1 MVPAKRMMPARFGI
15 AIFFRRMVRSM
26 SNNSASARLRIGI
39 DTGGTFTDIVSVDTV
54 SGATLVT
61 KVASTP
67 ANPAIGLVRGVN
79 KILAAAGAATDAV
92 AGLAHGTTVAT
103 NALLQGEINS
113 LGLIVNSGFRHILE
127 IARQSVPE
135 GYGNSYFWV
144 KPDRIVP
151 LQFVREVVGRLDFHG
166 NELRPL
172 DEASVRDAAKF
183 FRAQGVRAIG
193 ICLLHSYANDAHERR
208 AAEIIGEEY
217 PDATLSLSCVVLPE
231 YREYERAVTTLVDAF
246 VKPHMERY
254 LKRVHQELGPGLQD
268 KPFLVMQS
276 SGGVASADQ
285 VVRKPITTALSGPA
299 AGALGCAVIADI
311 AGFPDLV
318 TLDAG
323 GTSTDLCLIEGGKP
337 QVTNGGSVGPFPVRI
352 PMIDI
357 ETIGTGGGSIAWIS
371 REGHLKVGPRSAG
384 AEPGPMCY
392 PNGGNEP
399 TITDA
404 NLVLGRIPPSLIGG
418 GIALDVARARG
429 GIAALAAKLPGKM
442 SVEQLASGI
451 IEIAN
456 WSQANA
462 IRQMTIQRGIDPR
475 TFALLS
481 FGGAGPA
488 QSAAVMDLLGMKA
501 CIVPPNPGNL
511 SAFGLLAVDWRTD
524 HIVTKVMHEDAIDLN
539 DVASRYAALER
550 EAAATLMRDGIEA
563 SRIRLVREADIRYAG
578 QSMEVRVTAPGGAVD
593 ASFLAGLIGAFNAAH
608 LKTFGYNYAGQQK
621 IELVNLCVSGFGV
634 IERPQMP
641 KLASREGRPTAK
653 SQRAVYFGSAFQD
666 TPVYDRASLPPG
678 GRVSGPAVVE
688 EFGSTT
694 VVFPGQT
701 LEVDPHGILVI
712 RSSQETSR

>member
-1 MVPAKRMMPARFGI
+1 MSSRSLAARF
-15 AIFFRRMVRSM
+15 
-26 SNNSASARLRIGI
+26 RIGI
-39 DTGGTFTDIVSVDTV
+39 DTGGTFTDIVSVDTQ
-54 SGATLVT
+54 SGATQVT

-67 ANPAIGLVRGVN
+67 ANPAIGLLRGVN
-79 KILAAAGAATDAV
+79 EILAAAGATTDDV

-113 LGLIVNSGFRHILE
+113 LGLIVNAGFRHILE

-151 LQFVREVVGRLDFHG
+151 LQFVREAGGRLDFRG

-172 DEASVRDAAKF
+172 DEVSVREAAQY
-183 FRAQGVRAIG
+183 FRQHGIRAIG

-208 AAEIIGEEY
+208 AAEIVAEEY

-254 LKRVHQELGPGLQD
+254 LKRVHQELGAGLQD

-299 AGALGCAVIADI
+299 AGALGSAVIAEI

-337 QVTNGGSVGPFPVRI
+337 HVTNGGSVGPFPVRI

-392 PNGGNEP
+392 PNGGKEP

-418 GIALDVARARG
+418 GIALNVERARE
-429 GIAALAAKLPGKM
+429 GIAALAARLPGNM

-475 TFALLS
+475 AFALLS

-488 QSAAVMDLLGMKA
+488 QSAAVMDLLAMKA

-524 HIVTKVMHEDAIDLN
+524 HIVTKVMHEDAIDLA
-539 DVASRYAALER
+539 DVAARYAALER
-550 EAAATLMRDGIEA
+550 DAVGTLERDGIEA

-593 ASFLAGLIGAFNAAH
+593 ASFLSGLIGAFNAAH
-608 LKTFGYNYAGQQK
+608 RRTFGYDYAGQQK
-621 IELVNLCVSGFGV
+621 IELVNLCVSGFGL

-641 KLASREGRPTAK
+641 KLARGTGNPAPK
-653 SQRAVYFGSAFQD
+653 SSRAVYFGAGFLD
-666 TPVYDRASLPPG
+666 TPVFDRASLPPA
-678 GRVSGPAVVE
+678 GRVDGPAVGE

-694 VVFPGQT
+694 VVFPGQYV
-701 LEVDPHGILVI
+701 EVDPHGILVI
-712 RSSQETSR
+712 RALSSQELPR

>member
-1 MVPAKRMMPARFGI
+1 
-15 AIFFRRMVRSM
+15 MVRSM
-26 SNNSASARLRIGI
+26 ASHSAAARLRVGI
-39 DTGGTFTDIVSVDTV
+39 DTGGTFTDIVSVDVV
-54 SGATLVT
+54 SGATEVT

-67 ANPAIGLVRGVN
+67 ANPAIGLLRGVN
-79 KILAAAGAATDAV
+79 KILAASGATTESV

-113 LGLIVNSGFRHILE
+113 LGLIVNAGFRHILE

-151 LQFVREVVGRLDFHG
+151 LQFVREVTGRLDFRGH
-166 NELRPL
+166 ELRPL
-172 DEASVRDAAKF
+172 DEATVREAARY
-183 FRAQGVRAIG
+183 FRAQGIRAIG

-208 AAEIIGEEY
+208 AAEIVTEEY
-217 PDATLSLSCVVLPE
+217 PEATLSLSCVVLPE

-254 LKRVHQELGPGLQD
+254 LKRVHQELGAGLQD

-299 AGALGCAVIADI
+299 AGAIGSAVIAKI
-311 AGFPDLV
+311 AGFDNV
-318 TLDAG
+318 VSLDAG
-323 GTSTDLCLIEGGKP
+323 GTSTDLCLIEGGEP
-337 QVTNGGSVGPFPVRI
+337 HLTNSGLVGPFPVRI

-371 REGHLKVGPRSAG
+371 REGALRVGPKSAG

-404 NLVLGRIPPSLIGG
+404 NLVLGRIPPALIGG
-418 GIALDVARARG
+418 GIRLNAERARA
-429 GIAALAAKLPGKM
+429 GIAELAARLPGNM
-442 SVEQLASGI
+442 SAEQLAEGI

-456 WSQANA
+456 WNQANA

-475 TFALLS
+475 GFALLA

-524 HIVTKVMHEDAIDLN
+524 HIVTKVMHEETIDLGA
-539 DVASRYAALER
+539 VAAIYARLER
-550 EAAATLMRDGIEA
+550 DAVDTLSRDGIER
-563 SRIRLVREADIRYAG
+563 SRMRLVREADVRYAG
-578 QSMEVRVTAPGGAVD
+578 PSMALRIPAPGGDVD
-593 ASFLAGLIGAFNAAH
+593 KAFLSGLIGAFNAAH
-608 LKTFGYNYAGQQK
+608 LKTFGYNYAGRQK

-641 KLASREGRPTAK
+641 KLAERAGKPVPK
-653 SQRAVYFGSAFQD
+653 SSRAVYFGTRFVD
-666 TPVYDRASLPPG
+666 TPVYDRTLLPSG
-678 GRVSGPAVVE
+678 GRVDGPAVVE

-694 VVFPGQT
+694 VVFPGQYV
-701 LEVDPHGILVI
+701 EVDPHGILVI
-712 RSSQETSR
+712 RPSKHSPEAVR